1 MVIFL
6 LLLLLLLLLLVLLL
20 MFYYNNTE
28 GSYGQCTS
36 LSSYEV
42 PDVYVVVQ
50 LDVLTIMGW
59 S

>member
-1 MVIFL
+1 
-6 LLLLLLLLLLVLLL
+6 

-28 GSYGQCTS
+28 GSHGQCTS
-36 LSSYEV
+36 LSTYEV

-50 LDVLTIMGW
+50 LDVLTIMVW